1 MVVKAQWLSAEKGG
15 VQLQCQ
21 LVDVV
26 DSVAVNRYSSR
37 TLTSRRV
44 RSVCNVLGQMGVRR
58 RPSQPSTLMP
68 QDWFDFGK
76 KRTA

>member
-1 MVVKAQWLSAEKGG
+1 MVVKAQRLSEEKGRE
-15 VQLQCQ
+15 QLQRQ

-26 DSVAVNRYSSR
+26 DSVAVNRYSNC

-58 RPSQPSTLMP
+58 RPSQPSTLKP
-68 QDWFDFGK
+68 QDWVEFGK